1 MDDYDINNLSEAKNE
16 WSLQLINTLTE
27 PIFRGIKDIFKEAWQ
42 LCYEDGEPK
51 KYLMTFQ
58 LFLQSV
64 PNWNQEIVN
73 QETKRIIKESGCDF
87 LDDLITTV
95 HVTQAK
101 IMTCIR
107 VTNHRKFI
115 KTSYPKIEE
124 FIHKVYKNY
133 ARKLWENTYLFRK
146 DVPPLQY
153 QQNMRMCKTLCKE
166 SIMDAIRESIPIEDI
181 LKSYMDETTDED
193 VIEKVE
199 EVIIEEPDLTPS
211 IVPNKNLDNDDK
223 NDEKNNEKNQYK
235 KALENAVENMN
246 IKKLDEKDGGENKES
261 FQNGS
266 SGTNAGK
273 SDDTDNTIKGLSNM
287 GENRKSEQAKNND
300 VTIKLEVSDGKDS
313 KDGETRQSK
322 DSDTRQSKDSE
333 TRQSKDGKDSEDSET
348 RQSKDDE
355 NIIKIDTPTNK
366 KIITTVTPH
375 STPVK
380 TIGEGVTPSPL
391 KLDDDIKTISTRL
404 RFNDEDKVLDMGT
417 NQEKIVNA
425 PKDIERLEQIS
436 EERNQKRKAEAEL
449 FDDEDDEDDDYD
461 GDDDFELMKISDK
474 PLNNFDLGFSDLP
487 PL

>member
-58 LFLQSV
+58 LFLQSI

-211 IVPNKNLDNDDK
+211 IVPKKNPDNDDK

-261 FQNGS
+261 FQNGGS
-266 SGTNAGK
+266 EKNIEE
-273 SDDTDNTIKGLSNM
+273 SDNTDNTIKGLSNM
-287 GENRKSEQAKNND
+287 GENRKSDIAKNND
-300 VTIKLEVSDGKDS
+300 VTIKLEVSDSKDSKESEDSKDS

-322 DSDTRQSKDSE
+322 D
-333 TRQSKDGKDSEDSET
+333 
-348 RQSKDDE
+348 KDDE
-355 NIIKIDTPTNK
+355 DIIKIDTPTNK
-366 KIITTVTPH
+366 KIITTATPH

-380 TIGEGVTPSPL
+380 TIGEGVTPTPL
-391 KLDDDIKTISTRL
+391 KLDDEIKTVSTRL

-417 NQEKIVNA
+417 NKEKIVNA

-449 FDDEDDEDDDYD
+449 FDDEDDDDDYDDYD

-474 PLNNFDLGFSDLP
+474 PLKNFDLGFSDLP